1 MEIANGHANSKK
13 ENMIMKAEPRNRPF
27 GHKNQNNQ
35 NRKNGKKKCCLSDV
49 EDGVGDAVL
58 VAVVS
63 EGKKICRQNKTVDK
77 VSCVA
82 SPLLSTVNLFPLG
95 I

>member
-1 MEIANGHANSKK
+1 MTRGMIRRVQVLYYVLLQTGHLDVYVG
-13 ENMIMKAEPRNRPF
+13 NREAAPA
-27 GHKNQNNQ
+27 
-35 NRKNGKKKCCLSDV
+35 RADR
-49 EDGVGDAVL
+49 
-58 VAVVS
+58 
-63 EGKKICRQNKTVDK
+63 CRQNKTVDK